1 MTYEIHD
8 RLKDVSMTFPS
19 PMTEVPSQRFKEAS
33 DAAHQALEQLIASAN
48 EAGWGTEEITVAFA
62 EAANFLKDAHRK
74 DPDPAGNSSISGAA
88 KEQIGHGE
96 LYD

>member
-1 MTYEIHD
+1 
-8 RLKDVSMTFPS
+8 MTFPS

-33 DAAHQALEQLIASAN
+33 DAARQALEQLIASAN
-48 EAGWGTEEITVAFA
+48 EAGWGTEEITVAIA

-74 DPDPAGNSSISGAA
+74 DPDAAGNSSISGAA